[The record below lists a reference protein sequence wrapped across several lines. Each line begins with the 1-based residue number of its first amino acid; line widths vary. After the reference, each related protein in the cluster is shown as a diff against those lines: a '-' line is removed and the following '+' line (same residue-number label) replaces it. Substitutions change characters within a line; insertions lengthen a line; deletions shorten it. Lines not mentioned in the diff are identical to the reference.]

1 MKILSAYLRLILE
14 AVGAMT
20 VDIMAVFRKALSRQK
35 EIVAEGTVLIW
46 LTKGLHKGGRICR
59 HVV

>member
-1 MKILSAYLRLILE
+1 
-14 AVGAMT
+14 MT